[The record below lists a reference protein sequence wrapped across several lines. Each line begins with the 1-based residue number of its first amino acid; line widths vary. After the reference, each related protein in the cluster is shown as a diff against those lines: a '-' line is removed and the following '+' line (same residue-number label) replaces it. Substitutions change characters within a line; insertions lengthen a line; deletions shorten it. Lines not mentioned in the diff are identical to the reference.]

1 MADPY
6 TQSLVQD
13 FARIGKGPMPSPA
26 QMTQIAS
33 SMTGIGGLFDMA
45 GMMPKMPDRKTTM
58 LEMMREGE
66 RSPSLLQNLREENYL
81 DAGLQLAGAIPVVG
95 LPIKTASRLQRAK
108 AALGDPKKYTP
119 EEYDTRLRYLS
130 GQFFDEDQKNLAESA
145 VRRIADEGDDKM
157 LLMMNVRSAD
167 DLRPDS
173 IAFGDTAGEVA
184 QVFTKSK
191 AEQLLKQKRISPEEF
206 EAISYQNKP
215 RTAKY
220 ETQQNALLK
229 EFDELEGIETLDPG
243 KPLMKK
249 QTAETKRENAALSR
263 QMKQAGLP
271 VQSSADA
278 ADIEPEIKEQL
289 DIILDRTD
297 PEG

>member
-6 TQSLVQD
+6 TQALGQD
-13 FARIGKGPMPSPA
+13 FARIGRGPMPSPA

-45 GMMPKMPDRKTTM
+45 GMMPEMPDRKTTM

-81 DAGLQLAGAIPVVG
+81 DAGLQVAGAIPFVG
-95 LPIKTASRLQRAK
+95 APVKMVSRLQRAK

-145 VRRIADEGDDKM
+145 VKRIADEGDDKA

-167 DLRPDS
+167 DLRPES

-184 QVFTKSK
+184 QVFTKPK
-191 AEQLLKQKRISPEEF
+191 VEQLLKQNRISPEEF
-206 EAISYQNKP
+206 EALSYQTKP

-229 EFDELEGIETLDPG
+229 EFDEVEGIETLDPG

-249 QTAETKRENAALSR
+249 QTEETKRENAALSR

>member
-81 DAGLQLAGAIPVVG
+81 DAGLQVAGAIPVVG
-95 LPIKTASRLQRAK
+95 MPIKTASRLQRAK
-108 AALGDPKKYTP
+108 AVLGDPKKYTT
-119 EEYDTRLRYLS
+119 EEYNTRLRYLS

-167 DLRPDS
+167 DLRPES

-184 QVFTKSK
+184 QVFTKPK
-191 AEQLLKQKRISPEEF
+191 VEQLLKQKRISPEEY
-206 EAISYQNKP
+206 EALSYQTKP

-249 QTAETKRENAALSR
+249 QTEETKRENAALSI
-263 QMKQAGLP
+263 QMKNAGLP
-271 VQSSADA
+271 VQSYADA
-278 ADIEPEIKEQL
+278 ADIEPKIKEQL
-289 DIILDRTD
+289 NDILDRTA
-297 PEG
+297 